1 LIQELSLHS
10 AQLHQSFYDAVK
22 LTIFKL
28 CSSTHS
34 KSNLPDQLTIMPA
47 TNGTN
52 GTPGMYLVLP
62 PPGAAADPCIAT
74 AASSS
79 GPSRF
84 FEDYGVWKD
93 APVLIG
99 TTKYEPLP
107 DVKNIM
113 ITGGAGF
120 M

>member
-1 LIQELSLHS
+1 VE
-10 AQLHQSFYDAVK
+10 QLVRPRF
-22 LTIFKL
+22 
-28 CSSTHS
+28 CR
-34 KSNLPDQLTIMPA
+34 PA
-47 TNGTN
+47 D
-52 GTPGMYLVLP
+52 
-62 PPGAAADPCIAT
+62 AAADSRIAI
-74 AASSS
+74 AASSR
-79 GPSRF
+79 PNRF
-84 FEDYGVWKD
+84 FEDFGVWKD

>member
-1 LIQELSLHS
+1 VE
-10 AQLHQSFYDAVK
+10 QLVRPRFGR
-22 LTIFKL
+22 
-28 CSSTHS
+28 
-34 KSNLPDQLTIMPA
+34 PA
-47 TNGTN
+47 DT
-52 GTPGMYLVLP
+52 
-62 PPGAAADPCIAT
+62 AADQCIAT
-74 AASSS
+74 AASSR
-79 GPSRF
+79 PNRF
-84 FEDYGVWKD
+84 FEDFGVWKD